1 MFTPDDI
8 YARIRESP
16 FTPLRIIT
24 SSGESYDIHHPD
36 LVLVGERLLVVG
48 SASSKNPRYF
58 NTTSQVS
65 IVHISAIEN
74 LPVKAHPQG
83 NGQE

>member
-1 MFTPDDI
+1 MFTADDV
-8 YARIRESP
+8 YARLRAQP
-16 FTPLRIIT
+16 FNPMRIIT

-48 SASSKNPRYF
+48 TASSRNPRYF

-74 LPVKAHPQG
+74 LPVTTHPQG